1 MANTTVLYEICSKRI
16 KNVEPDNIAFWLRK
30 VAVLLFIELFYKKKE
45 KTENS
50 FMSFSVLF

>member
-1 MANTTVLYEICSKRI
+1 MSNANALYEICGKKI
-16 KNVEPDNIAFWLRK
+16 KNAEPDNIAFWLRK